1 MIPLPQNRKNPNS
14 VMTEILSQLPGDAEG
29 RGGMEGGAAASVP
42 DLRATAT
49 ELSTRRVLYVNYV
62 SKTLNKEEEQKELL
76 ILAWYF
82 LDTREDIAAL
92 GPAACPRSGRLPCCV
107 HLAPPSPTLIQQKPH
122 QVSQTGQRHS
132 RPSRYNGEPK
142 GKPYLKHY

>member
-29 RGGMEGGAAASVP
+29 QGGMEGGAAASVP

-49 ELSTRRVLYVNYV
+49 GLSTCRVLYVNYV

-82 LDTREDIAAL
+82 LDTREDIASFGPGCVSQVRSPSLLHSPCSSQPDSHSAETSPSFSN
-92 GPAACPRSGRLPCCV
+92 GPAPFSALQ
-107 HLAPPSPTLIQQKPH
+107 IQ
-122 QVSQTGQRHS
+122 R
-132 RPSRYNGEPK
+132 
-142 GKPYLKHY
+142 